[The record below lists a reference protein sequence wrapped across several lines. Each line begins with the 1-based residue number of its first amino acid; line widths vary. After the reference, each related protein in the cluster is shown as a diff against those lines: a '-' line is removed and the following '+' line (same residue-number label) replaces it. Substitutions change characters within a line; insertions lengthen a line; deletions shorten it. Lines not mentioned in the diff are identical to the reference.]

1 MNFCKN
7 QLFSTKTAR
16 RDALQLELSYKIT
29 VGNLWKKKDFSCYF
43 EVLCV

>member
-7 QLFSTKTAR
+7 QPLSTKTAR
-16 RDALQLELSYKIT
+16 RDALQLELPYKIT
-29 VGNLWKKKDFSCYF
+29 VGKSLEKEEFSCYF